1 MCEIYKQI
9 AINRERD
16 SALRAHE
23 YVLVAHDKEGNEV
36 SYITFYVA
44 DSGKIHSVSMPKLCS
59 IPG

>member
-16 SALRAHE
+16 STLRAYE

-36 SYITFYVA
+36 SYITFYVSE
-44 DSGKIHSVSMPKLCS
+44 SGKIYSVSMPKFCS
-59 IPG
+59 ITG